1 MARWG
6 WLSAAAALL
15 IALFV
20 GSGCEPYQEPLP
32 KRDRLNFP
40 VGLALHPSGDY
51 LYVVEV
57 GKLQCSKI
65 FPGNTEPTNLIVY
78 EPGGAFGEL
87 ALIHNDRRRATIIC
101 MQDCEFLKI
110 NKPDFDEILKKN
122 YQREWNVRMEI
133 LQNHPLFQSLHSSFI
148 NYAVEGSSMVEY
160 PSDTLI
166 VKDLTIPQSK
176 VYFLVKG
183 ECHVVQQVS
192 LLESTENHTN
202 IQLAIDSKKRRT
214 SVYIPPDTS
223 IPSILIRNPKFKQ
236 ISYQPPKQRTTR
248 WWVVYTLEPGEYFG
262 IGEGHK
268 GTSIVSKTRVDVL
281 EISAAIFK
289 KYDRRQIMCRMRN
302 EVSLLYPT
310 QQEALRSYLDAIRWN
325 EYKQK
330 VVTEAVEK
338 GRTRRKIN

>member
-1 MARWG
+1 
-6 WLSAAAALL
+6 
-15 IALFV
+15 
-20 GSGCEPYQEPLP
+20 
-32 KRDRLNFP
+32 
-40 VGLALHPSGDY
+40 
-51 LYVVEV
+51 
-57 GKLQCSKI
+57 
-65 FPGNTEPTNLIVY
+65 
-78 EPGGAFGEL
+78 
-87 ALIHNDRRRATIIC
+87 

-248 WWVVYTLEPGEYFG
+248 WWVVYTLEPGEYFW
-262 IGEGHK
+262 
-268 GTSIVSKTRVDVL
+268 
-281 EISAAIFK
+281 
-289 KYDRRQIMCRMRN
+289 Y
-302 EVSLLYPT
+302 
-310 QQEALRSYLDAIRWN
+310 W
-325 EYKQK
+325 
-330 VVTEAVEK
+330 
-338 GRTRRKIN
+338 